1 MDLQLNGKTALITGG
16 SKGIGLATAKTFA
29 AEGVSLHLASRDA
42 GNLKSAKSEIQSEFE
57 VEVTTYSMDLGKTEA
72 IEELASTCG
81 DVDILVNNA
90 GAIAAGT
97 IAAIDEKTWRH
108 GWDLKVF
115 GYINLS
121 RIIFANMTKRGSGVI
136 VNVCGTA
143 GNQHASDH
151 LPATTANAALI
162 TLTRAMGGT
171 SLNHGVRVV
180 GVNPGD
186 CLNERGMMFLRR
198 YAEKNLG
205 DAERW
210 EEILKD
216 LPGGKAG
223 TSDDMAN
230 TIVFLSSERARYI
243 SGEVLTI
250 DGGVSAGRAVI

>member
-1 MDLQLNGKTALITGG
+1 MDLQLDGKSALITGG
-16 SKGIGLATAKTFA
+16 SKGIGFATAKTFA
-29 AEGVSLHLASRDA
+29 AEGVSLHLASRDEDA
-42 GNLKSAKSEIQSEFE
+42 LESAKTEIRNGFD
-57 VEVTTYSMDLGKTEA
+57 VEVSTYSLDLGKTDA
-72 IEELASTCG
+72 IDELAAHCG

-97 IAAIDEKTWRH
+97 IAAIDEKTWRF
-108 GWDLKVF
+108 GWDLKLF

-121 RIIFANMTKRGSGVI
+121 RLIYAKMTERGSGVI

-143 GNQHASDH
+143 GNQPASDH
-151 LPATTANAALI
+151 LPATTANSALI

-171 SLNHGVRVV
+171 SLDHGVRVV
-180 GVNPGD
+180 GINPGD
-186 CLNERGMMFLRR
+186 CVNERGMMFLRR

-205 DAERW
+205 DADRW
-210 EEILKD
+210 EEMLKD
-216 LPGGKAG
+216 LPGGKAA

-230 TIVFLSSERARYI
+230 TIVFLASARAGYI